1 MLGKVEECDNC
12 AFGNARKTL
21 WKKTTAGEW
30 LFMFVSLNGRELV
43 NCKSGPWSLIFAQ
56 IIVGVIINK
65 MSKWKEDFK
74 TKAMLLREMKKL
86 KECFNPDSSRT
97 VDASKSGR
105 DIILDQADIAWMKL
119 DGQKAITDCHE
130 VICYHDL
137 NSRTKYGEVFHKE
150 FKEKS
155 LRGVCL
161 HLNI

>member
-1 MLGKVEECDNC
+1 
-12 AFGNARKTL
+12 
-21 WKKTTAGEW
+21 
-30 LFMFVSLNGRELV
+30 
-43 NCKSGPWSLIFAQ
+43 
-56 IIVGVIINK
+56 
-65 MSKWKEDFK
+65 
-74 TKAMLLREMKKL
+74 MLLREMKKL